1 MSHSQPDTEKE
12 KSPTASSL
20 PVSQV
25 SITMTERKPRFH
37 VRWSILAAALGFLVY
52 QHDVFWPPVFHGLAN
67 RALNHH
73 QPEAALGWLEIAE
86 WFGSQRADTALIR
99 VRASR
104 QIGDPTMIINS
115 MREAEKRGADSLQLQ
130 RERILCA
137 AQSGQMSIAGRH
149 LASLLT
155 DPDYDNKDVCRAYIA
170 GFLRVQKLN
179 EASQLIEN
187 LILDSPDDPW
197 PWIVKGRISLLRSD
211 LSTAESSF
219 REACRRDS
227 ANMEAVVF
235 LAEVLK
241 DSRQIDEAIA
251 NFRKAMSDPK
261 QLLRAAIGLSQC
273 LTSSGHPE
281 EAIKLLKE
289 TVAVYPE
296 DANIL
301 LELGRSQFED
311 GDYLAASVTLEK
323 AVSLHPWSDEG
334 HYLLAQ
340 CLQASDRQEEAKPH
354 FDFVKS
360 ARQAHSELNGL
371 QDRLSKSPT
380 DDKLLLRIGVLL
392 SQFGDPQEAVEV
404 LRSAIDI
411 NPENEDARNLLDE
424 LLRK

>member
-1 MSHSQPDTEKE
+1 MSPKA
-12 KSPTASSL
+12 SPL
-20 PVSQV
+20 PVNETSV
-25 SITMTERKPRFH
+25 TTTGRRFRFR
-37 VRWSILAAALGFLVY
+37 VRWLILAAATGGLIY
-52 QHDVFWPPVFHGLAN
+52 QHDVLWTPVFHGLAN

-73 QPEAALGWLEIAE
+73 QPEAALEWLEIAE

-104 QIGDPTMIINS
+104 QIGEPTLIIDS
-115 MREAEKRGADSLQLQ
+115 MHEAEKRGADSLKLQ

-170 GFLRVQKLN
+170 GFLRIQKLN
-179 EASQLIEN
+179 EATQLIES

-197 PWIVKGRISLLRSD
+197 PWIVKGRVSLLRSD
-211 LSTAESSF
+211 LSKAESSF
-219 REACRRDS
+219 REACRCDS
-227 ANMEAVVF
+227 SNMEAVVF

-241 DSRQIDEAIA
+241 DSRQIDEAIPY
-251 NFRKAMSDPK
+251 FKRAMSDQK
-261 QLLRAAIGLSQC
+261 QHLRASIGLSQC
-273 LTSSGHPE
+273 LTSSGHPD

-289 TVAVYPE
+289 TVAMYPD

-311 GDYLAASVTLEK
+311 GDYSTASVTLDK
-323 AVSLHPWSDEG
+323 AVSLRPWSDEG

-340 CLQASDRQEEAKPH
+340 CLQASNRPEEAKPH
-354 FDFVKS
+354 FEFVKS
-360 ARQAHSELNGL
+360 ARAAHSELNGL

-404 LRSAIDI
+404 LRSVIDL
-411 NPENEDARNLLDE
+411 NPQNMEARNLLDE
-424 LLRK
+424 LLQK